1 MKKESLIK
9 AILMIGGGYLVFL
22 LFKPKKDSALPTSSA
37 KTNSFEGA
45 PDTKNADIVATAYS
59 EALKAG
65 ESPSRLTEL
74 NKEMMKEF
82 NMRCYV
88 NESSQVVVCDVK
100 GNTILT
106 K

>member
-22 LFKPKKDSALPTSSA
+22 LFKPKKDAAIPSAS
-37 KTNSFEGA
+37 KTTTSFEGM
-45 PDTKNADIVATAYS
+45 PDTKNAEIVATAYS

-88 NESSQVVVCDVK
+88 NESNQVIVCDVK